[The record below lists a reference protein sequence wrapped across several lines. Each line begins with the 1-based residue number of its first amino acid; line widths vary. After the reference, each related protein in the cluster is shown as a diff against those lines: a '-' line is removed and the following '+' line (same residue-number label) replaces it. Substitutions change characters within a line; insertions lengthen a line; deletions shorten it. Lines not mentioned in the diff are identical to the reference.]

1 MRFLLELALAA
12 AAGYAAW
19 NLADGGWRAV
29 VVLLAPITVIAL
41 WATFLSPKALV
52 AIPPW
57 SQVLLEALLFGGV
70 GYLCWLAG
78 AQVAGPVLAVLWV
91 VDRVVLW
98 LTRGTPSVLEPE
110 GAARE
115 R

>member
-1 MRFLLELALAA
+1 VRFLLELALAA

-29 VVLLAPITVIAL
+29 VVLLAPIAVIAL
-41 WATFLSPKALV
+41 WAIFLSPKALV

-57 SQVLLEALLFGGV
+57 SQVILEAILFGGV

-78 AQVAGPVLAVLWV
+78 AHVTGPALAVLWAI
-91 VDRVVLW
+91 DRFVLW

-110 GAARE
+110 GAAPKR
-115 R
+115 